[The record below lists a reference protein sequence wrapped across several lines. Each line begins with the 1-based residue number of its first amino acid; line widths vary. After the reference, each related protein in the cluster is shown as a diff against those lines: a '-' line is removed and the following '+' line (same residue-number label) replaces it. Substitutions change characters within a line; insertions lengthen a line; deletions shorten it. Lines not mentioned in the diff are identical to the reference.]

1 MKKLD
6 PDKIFSFFTQDEIEP
21 EHFLESRE
29 VSDTTILITVV
40 RNIESYYFLDD
51 ISERK
56 YGEAYIYVRNKVK
69 TRYFNHLYKFL
80 SRMKLDSIEA
90 LQEAMIDLGHG
101 GVEFSLNDLMEF
113 FITVEEYEKCAYIKR
128 LLDICLDIEVPSH
141 V

>member
-6 PDKIFSFFTQDEIEP
+6 PDKIFSFFTQDEVEP
-21 EHFLESRE
+21 EDFLQSRE

-56 YGEAYIYVRNKVK
+56 YGEAYVAIRNRVK
-69 TRYFNHLYKFL
+69 TRYFNLLYKFL
-80 SRMKLDSIEA
+80 SMMKLTSIEA
-90 LQEAMIDLGHG
+90 LQDAMIDLGHG

-113 FITVEEYEKCAYIKR
+113 FITVEEYEKCAYIKK
-128 LLDICLDIEVPSH
+128 LLDICLDIEVPAH